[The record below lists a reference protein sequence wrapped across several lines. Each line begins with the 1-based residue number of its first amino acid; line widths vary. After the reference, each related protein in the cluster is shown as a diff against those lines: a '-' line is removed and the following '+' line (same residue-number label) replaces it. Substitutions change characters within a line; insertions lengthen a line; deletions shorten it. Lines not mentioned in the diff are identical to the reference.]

1 LWDPAPTICATR
13 SIGGWSSK
21 FEAAEGNRAPRR
33 AGARPA
39 ALTAKVDD
47 ATHLAGQLA
56 IDDIVADGPKVT
68 ATFDVTLTKDFR
80 IAR

>member
-1 LWDPAPTICATR
+1 MTVDFA
-13 SIGGWSSK
+13 GG
-21 FEAAEGNRAPRR
+21 PRLNYWV
-33 AGARPA
+33 ALNGQKVQYSGAARPA